1 MPELCSPVW
10 MLSLKRSSLSSP
22 IMTSLKGKTS
32 PYKITS
38 VAWPGV
44 CHGQTSP
51 ARAKNEGPRFWTIT
65 TFGIRGHCARSSVQ
79 VSHRRSAR
87 LLTASINIHDL
98 HLLYAEELYYSL
110 GHAAFIFS
118 QILAYTISNFEGWTS
133 VSTDIC
139 RIPAGT
145 GRRCHFFKPYLVIKA
160 GRLLEFMK

>member
-32 PYKITS
+32 LYKITS

-65 TFGIRGHCARSSVQ
+65 TFGIRGHCARSSVE

-98 HLLYAEELYYSL
+98 HLLYAEELYYPL

-118 QILAYTISNFEGWTS
+118 QILAYTISNFRELN
-133 VSTDIC
+133 
-139 RIPAGT
+139 
-145 GRRCHFFKPYLVIKA
+145 RRFYRHLQDSCGHRKA
-160 GRLLEFMK
+160 LSLFPSHI